1 MLTLQFIP
9 YQEIKNLTMSGKI
22 KKILDLVKEDKI
34 VLVEGKLKSNE
45 EAALIERTMENV
57 SRSFKG
63 IELCTI
69 RAEEDYGL
77 ISKFKA
83 GMVSML
89 VGNRQGFTIIGP
101 AAIIKEIKKDPTK
114 VQLFTV
120 DKMRKRRR

>member
-9 YQEIKNLTMSGKI
+9 YKEINNLTTSGKI
-22 KKILDLVKEDKI
+22 KKILDLVKENKI
-34 VLVEGKLKSNE
+34 VLVEGKLRSNE

-69 RAEEDYGL
+69 KAEEDYGL

-83 GMVSML
+83 GMVSLL

-101 AAIIKEIKKDPTK
+101 AAIIKEIRKDPTK

-120 DKMRKRRR
+120 DKIKKRRR